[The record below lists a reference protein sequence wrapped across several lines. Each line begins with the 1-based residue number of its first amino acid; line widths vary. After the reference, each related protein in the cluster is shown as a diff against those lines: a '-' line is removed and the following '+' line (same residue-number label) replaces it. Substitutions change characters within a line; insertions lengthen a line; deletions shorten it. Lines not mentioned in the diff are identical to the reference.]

1 MATALTDSQTLLAF
15 KAGRS
20 FRRANTNSVDAQQT
34 KGALILSTGDEG
46 LLRLLWKERPSGDIH
61 EELMLFPGDASF
73 EKVSQDRSG
82 KTYVLKFESSDHKHF
97 VRLPSVRPSAPVDNA
112 CMIFLVLDAGN
123 AHPCQFY
130 VHCIANMNLQDA
142 SSAQHDVL
150 VASLNRLLADPTDV
164 SALPTQ
170 APASTPST
178 SQNTGGAS
186 SSTYVPLSSCPS

>member
-97 VRLPSVRPSAPVDNA
+97 VRLPSVRLRQLI
-112 CMIFLVLDAGN
+112 M
-123 AHPCQFY
+123 
-130 VHCIANMNLQDA
+130 
-142 SSAQHDVL
+142 
-150 VASLNRLLADPTDV
+150 LA
-164 SALPTQ
+164 
-170 APASTPST
+170 
-178 SQNTGGAS
+178 
-186 SSTYVPLSSCPS
+186 